1 MMATIVACC
10 PSCHHYKMHY
20 IRPMIRIATIFI
32 LVGGALL
39 AKAQTDTLLVITP
52 IDTLKIIAK
61 PDTLTTVTKRIVLL
75 KNNNALLPLK
85 HLDSLTI
92 HYQQNTLL
100 EEFGR
105 RYSENNSSQ
114 ELLISSV
121 SGNNKVASGNGL
133 LIIYGDSVALDS
145 VVSRDYNAIIYSSHQ
160 DSIQSDL
167 ISQMIFG
174 GRAFTDTLSTD
185 KYRFI
190 SGSGII
196 TDGGLRFSF
205 GQPKD
210 AGMDSVYLF
219 AKIDS
224 IATHA
229 IDSGVAPG
237 IQVLVAKDGMVV
249 LHKAYGYQT
258 YDSIIPVAK
267 NMLYDFASVTKI
279 SGALPG
285 LMKLY
290 DEDKFSLDATMG
302 TYLPYFAKGNKKNL
316 HYRNI
321 LSHNARLKSWIPYWT
336 TTIKKNGKYK
346 KNTLSHDST
355 ADYSVKLVDDLYLH
369 NDYRNIIYK
378 QIKKS
383 PLNDNPGYVY
393 SGLSFYLYPD
403 IIETITGQ
411 DFETYVKT
419 NIYKP
424 LGASTITYNP
434 MRFYP
439 KNRMVPTEIDTFF
452 RMEPLVGVVHD
463 EGAAMMRGVSSNAGL
478 FGTTLDLA
486 KLMQMYLWKGK
497 FGGEQYI
504 SANTIELF
512 TACHY
517 CNEGNRRGLA
527 FDKPV
532 LEDKENGSTAVD
544 ASEHSFGHS
553 GYTGTFAW
561 ADPETGILF
570 IFMSNRVY
578 PTRLNRKLYQ
588 YNVRPSMHQAIY
600 DSRIEK

>member
-1 MMATIVACC
+1 
-10 PSCHHYKMHY
+10 MHY
-20 IRPMIRIATIFI
+20 IRSMIRIAAIFI

-39 AKAQTDTLLVITP
+39 SKAQSDSLVVVNP
-52 IDTLKIIAK
+52 IDSIATTAK
-61 PDTLTTVTKRIVLL
+61 PYSLTSPKIVLL
-75 KNNNALLPLK
+75 KNSDNLLPLK

-92 HYQQNTLL
+92 HYLNNPLL
-100 EEFGR
+100 EEFGH
-105 RYSENNSSQ
+105 RYSENNSSK
-114 ELLISSV
+114 ELLINSAF
-121 SGNNKVASGNGL
+121 GNDKVEGSRGL
-133 LIIYGDSVALDS
+133 LVVYGDSISVDS
-145 VVSRDYNAIIYSSHQ
+145 EELGQYDGIIYSSHQ
-160 DSIQSDL
+160 DSVQSDL

-174 GRAFTDTLSTD
+174 GRGFNDTLSTSR
-185 KYRFI
+185 YGFA

-196 TDGGLRFSF
+196 TGGGLRFSF

-210 AGMDSVYLF
+210 VGLDSVYLF
-219 AKIDS
+219 TKIDS
-224 IATHA
+224 VAQHA
-229 IDSGVAPG
+229 IDSGAAPG

-249 LHKAYGYQT
+249 MHKTYGYQT
-258 YDSIIPVAK
+258 YDSIIHVTK

-279 SGALPG
+279 TGALPA
-285 LMKLY
+285 LMKLF

-316 HYRNI
+316 QYRNV

-346 KNTLSHDST
+346 RNTLSHDST

-369 NDYRNIIYK
+369 NDYQDIIYK

-383 PLNDNPGYVY
+383 PLNEKPGYVY

-403 IIETITGQ
+403 IIETLTGK
-411 DFETYVKT
+411 DFETYIKS

-424 LGASTITYNP
+424 LGASTLTYNP

-439 KNRMVPTEIDTFF
+439 KNRMIPTEIDTFF
-452 RMEPLVGVVHD
+452 RKSPLVGVVHD

-497 FGGEQYI
+497 YGGVQFI

-532 LEDKENGSTAVD
+532 LENKENGFTAIN

-588 YNVRPSMHQAIY
+588 LNVRPTIHQAIY
-600 DSRIEK
+600 DSRLTK

>member
-1 MMATIVACC
+1 MYDV
-10 PSCHHYKMHY
+10 
-20 IRPMIRIATIFI
+20 
-32 LVGGALL
+32 
-39 AKAQTDTLLVITP
+39 
-52 IDTLKIIAK
+52 
-61 PDTLTTVTKRIVLL
+61 
-75 KNNNALLPLK
+75 
-85 HLDSLTI
+85 
-92 HYQQNTLL
+92 
-100 EEFGR
+100 
-105 RYSENNSSQ
+105 
-114 ELLISSV
+114 
-121 SGNNKVASGNGL
+121 
-133 LIIYGDSVALDS
+133 
-145 VVSRDYNAIIYSSHQ
+145 IIYSSHQ
-160 DSIQSDL
+160 DSVQSDL

-174 GRAFTDTLSTD
+174 GRAFTDSLSSD
-185 KYRFI
+185 KYGFT
-190 SGSGII
+190 SGSGIF
-196 TDGGLRFSF
+196 TEGGLRFSF

-219 AKIDS
+219 ARIES

-229 IDSGVAPG
+229 IDSSVAPG

-258 YDSIIPVAK
+258 YDSIIPVTK

-279 SGALPG
+279 TGALPA

-316 HYRNI
+316 HYRNV

-346 KNTLSHDST
+346 RHTLSHDST
-355 ADYSVKLVDDLYLH
+355 TDYSVKLVDNLYLH
-369 NDYRNIIYK
+369 NDYRDIIYK

-393 SGLSFYLYPD
+393 SGLSFYLYPE
-403 IIETITGQ
+403 IIETLTGT
-411 DFETYVKT
+411 DFETYLKS

-424 LGASTITYNP
+424 LGASTLTFNP

-439 KNRMVPTEIDTFF
+439 KNRMIPTEIDTFF
-452 RMEPLVGVVHD
+452 RKSPLVGVVHD

-486 KLMQMYLWKGK
+486 KLMQMYLWKGQY
-497 FGGEQYI
+497 GGEQYI

-532 LEDKENGSTAVD
+532 LENKENGSTAID
-544 ASEHSFGHS
+544 ASEHSCGHS

-588 YNVRPSMHQAIY
+588 FNVRPSMHQAIY
-600 DSRIEK
+600 DSQLVK

>member
-1 MMATIVACC
+1 MIRFVATI
-10 PSCHHYKMHY
+10 
-20 IRPMIRIATIFI
+20 I
-32 LVGGALL
+32 LLGGFLL
-39 AKAQTDTLLVITP
+39 SKAQTDSLAVVVP
-52 IDTLKIIAK
+52 IDTISTVPELDSLFSAK
-61 PDTLTTVTKRIVLL
+61 IVLL
-75 KNNNALLPLK
+75 KNNNELLPLK

-92 HYQQNTLL
+92 HYLNNPLL
-100 EEFGR
+100 EELGL

-114 ELLISSV
+114 ELLINTVSDHDKVEPGRGLLVVYGESV
-121 SGNNKVASGNGL
+121 SF
-133 LIIYGDSVALDS
+133 DSIVLA
-145 VVSRDYNAIIYSSHQ
+145 DYDAIIYSSHQ
-160 DSIQSDL
+160 DSMQSDL

-174 GRAFTDTLSTD
+174 GRAFTDTLNTD
-185 KYRFI
+185 RYGFAL
-190 SGSGII
+190 GSGII
-196 TDGGLRFSF
+196 TEGGLRFSF
-205 GQPKD
+205 GQPSE

-224 IATHA
+224 IAIHA

-249 LHKAYGYQT
+249 MHKAYGYQT
-258 YDSIIPVAK
+258 YDSLIPVTN

-279 SGALPG
+279 TGALPA

-302 TYLPYFAKGNKKNL
+302 TYLTYFAKGNKKNL
-316 HYRNI
+316 HYRNV

-346 KNTLSHDST
+346 RNTLSHDST
-355 ADYSVKLVDDLYLH
+355 ANYSVKLVDDLYLH
-369 NDYRNIIYK
+369 KDYRDIIYK

-383 PLNDNPGYVY
+383 PLNENPGYVY
-393 SGLSFYLYPD
+393 SGLSFYLYPG

-411 DFETYVKT
+411 DFEAYVKS

-434 MRFYP
+434 MRFYA
-439 KNRMVPTEIDTFF
+439 KDRMIPTEVDTFF
-452 RMEPLVGVVHD
+452 RKTALQGVVHD
-463 EGAAMMRGVSSNAGL
+463 EGAAMMDGVSSNAGL

-486 KLMQMYLWKGK
+486 KLMQMYLWKGQY
-497 FGGEQYI
+497 GGSQYI
-504 SANTIELF
+504 STNTIELF

-532 LEDKENGSTAVD
+532 IDHKENGSTAID

-578 PTRLNRKLYQ
+578 PTRLNRKLSQ
-588 YNVRPSMHQAIY
+588 LNVRPSMHQAIY

>member
-1 MMATIVACC
+1 
-10 PSCHHYKMHY
+10 
-20 IRPMIRIATIFI
+20 MIRIAAIFI
-32 LVGGALL
+32 LVGGALIS
-39 AKAQTDTLLVITP
+39 KAQSDSLVVVSP
-52 IDTLKIIAK
+52 IDSS
-61 PDTLTTVTKRIVLL
+61 LTSDESSFSTSPKIVLL
-75 KNNNALLPLK
+75 KNSDNLLPLK

-92 HYQQNTLL
+92 HYLNNPLL
-100 EEFGR
+100 EQLGN
-105 RYSENNSSQ
+105 RYSENNSAKD
-114 ELLISSV
+114 LIISSV
-121 SGNNKVASGNGL
+121 SGNDKIEGGLGL
-133 LIIYGDSVALDS
+133 LVIYGDSISVDS
-145 VVSRDYNAIIYSSHQ
+145 TELREYDAIIYSSHQ

-174 GRAFTDTLSTD
+174 GRGFNDSLGTSRYGFT
-185 KYRFI
+185 

-196 TDGGLRFSF
+196 TGGGLRLSF

-210 AGMDSVYLF
+210 AGLDSVYLF
-219 AKIDS
+219 TKIDS
-224 IATHA
+224 VAQHA

-249 LHKAYGYQT
+249 LHKSYGYQT
-258 YDSIIPVAK
+258 YDAKIPVSK

-279 SGALPG
+279 TGALPA

-290 DEDKFSLDATMG
+290 DEAKFSLDATMG

-346 KNTLSHDST
+346 RKTLSHDST

-369 NDYRNIIYK
+369 NDYQDIIYK

-383 PLNDNPGYVY
+383 PLNENPGYVY
-393 SGLSFYLYPD
+393 SGLSFYLYTE
-403 IIETITGQ
+403 IIETLTGK
-411 DFETYVKT
+411 DFESYIKS

-424 LGASTITYNP
+424 LGASTLTYNP

-439 KNRMVPTEIDTFF
+439 KNRMIPTEIDTFF
-452 RMEPLVGVVHD
+452 RKSPLVGVVHD

-497 FGGEQYI
+497 YGGVQFI

-527 FDKPV
+527 FDKPL
-532 LEDKENGSTAVD
+532 LENKENGSTAAID
-544 ASEHSFGHS
+544 ASEHSFGHT

-588 YNVRPSMHQAIY
+588 FNVRPSMHQAIY
-600 DSRIEK
+600 DSRLVK

>member
-1 MMATIVACC
+1 MIRFAAIYILMGGYLISNAQTDSLTIVA
-10 PSCHHYKMHY
+10 
-20 IRPMIRIATIFI
+20 
-32 LVGGALL
+32 
-39 AKAQTDTLLVITP
+39 P
-52 IDTLKIIAK
+52 IDTLSTAVGQDSLTSAK
-61 PDTLTTVTKRIVLL
+61 VVLL
-75 KNNNALLPLK
+75 KNNKELLPLK

-92 HYQQNTLL
+92 HYKNNPLL
-100 EEFGR
+100 EELGL
-105 RYSENNSSQ
+105 RYSENNSSK
-114 ELLISSV
+114 EILITSV
-121 SGNNKVASGNGL
+121 FGSDEVGVAGEIL
-133 LIIYGDSVALDS
+133 VLYGDSISFDATTLG
-145 VVSRDYNAIIYSSHQ
+145 DYEAIIYSSHQ
-160 DSIQSDL
+160 DSVQSDWV
-167 ISQMIFG
+167 SQMIFG
-174 GRAFTDTLSTD
+174 GRAFTDTLSSD
-185 KYRFI
+185 RYGFA
-190 SGSGII
+190 SGSGIF
-196 TDGGLRFSF
+196 TKGGQRFSF
-205 GQPKD
+205 GQPKE
-210 AGMDSVYLF
+210 AGLDSAYLF
-219 AKIDS
+219 TKIDS

-249 LHKAYGYQT
+249 LHKTYGYQT
-258 YDSIIPVAK
+258 YDSLIPVAK

-279 SGALPG
+279 TGALPA

-302 TYLPYFAKGNKKNL
+302 TYLPYFSKGNKKNL

-346 KNTLSHDST
+346 RNTLSHDST

-369 NDYRNIIYK
+369 NDYRDIIYK

-411 DFETYVKT
+411 DFETYVKS

-439 KNRMVPTEIDTFF
+439 KNRMIPTEVDTFF
-452 RMEPLVGVVHD
+452 RKTPLQGVVHD
-463 EGAAMMRGVSSNAGL
+463 EGAAMMQGVSSNAGL

-486 KLMQMYLWKGK
+486 KLMQMYMWKGQY
-497 FGGEQYI
+497 GGTQYI
-504 SANTIELF
+504 STNTMELF

-532 LEDKENGSTAVD
+532 LDHKENGSTAID

-553 GYTGTFAW
+553 GYTGTFVW

-588 YNVRPSMHQAIY
+588 LNVRPSMHQAIY
-600 DSRIEK
+600 SSRIEK